1 MIAPPIPPAAARP
14 GSALAKPPAPPDPS
28 PASLRGLDPTAA
40 ARPALTVLSEV
51 AWEGA
56 VLDPNSTPAGD
67 FLSLL

>member
-14 GSALAKPPAPPDPS
+14 GNAEAAPPTPPNPS
-28 PASLRGLDPTAA
+28 PASLRGLDPAAA

-56 VLDPNSTPAGD
+56 VLDPSSTPAGD
-67 FLSLL
+67 FLALL